1 MTGHRRPGQP
11 KSTDHVAAQQADR
24 VAAQQ
29 EVYGERIYDVAEAA
43 RILDVDDST
52 IRRHINNHDIV
63 AFKLGKKWRIK
74 QRDLDDFVDRLRK
87 ESLDKARDERLTR
100 EIDAKIRRLRSNPLT
115 AQEWSVTTC
124 RQCTKPVLLRWK
136 WSDRSGENRL
146 PAHNGSPA
154 SNSALTPPGRPL

>member
-63 AFKLGKKWRIK
+63 AFKLGKKWR
-74 QRDLDDFVDRLRK
+74 
-87 ESLDKARDERLTR
+87 
-100 EIDAKIRRLRSNPLT
+100 
-115 AQEWSVTTC
+115 
-124 RQCTKPVLLRWK
+124 
-136 WSDRSGENRL
+136 
-146 PAHNGSPA
+146 
-154 SNSALTPPGRPL
+154 